1 MRLAWATDL
10 HLDFIDRPVFEIFV
24 DELVASGADAF
35 LLGGDLAT
43 AHDIEGH
50 LQELET
56 RLERPIYFVLGNHDF
71 YLGSISGVRSAMR
84 ALSRRSPWL
93 RWLPDAGGVSL
104 TSGTALVG
112 HDGWGDARLGNFAK
126 TPVELNDF
134 VLIDELLSKD
144 RARRIQQLRALGDEA
159 AEHVRA
165 TLPEALAGHREALFL
180 THVPPFR
187 EACWHQGQLSNVDWL
202 PYFTCAAMGEALL
215 EVMAAHPDHQ
225 LTVLCGHTHSPGEAL
240 LAHNLRC
247 ITGGADYG
255 HPRLTRLLEVR

>member
-10 HLDFIDRPVFEIFV
+10 HLDFIDRLGFETFV
-24 DELVASGADAF
+24 DELVASSADAF

-43 AHDIEGH
+43 AHDIERH
-50 LQELET
+50 LEELET
-56 RLERPIYFVLGNHDF
+56 RLERPISFVLGNHDF

-84 ALSRRSPWL
+84 ALSRRAPWL
-93 RWLPDAGGVSL
+93 RWLPDAGVVSL

-134 VLIDELLSKD
+134 LLIDEFISSD
-144 RARRIQQLRALGDEA
+144 RAMRIQRLRALGDEA
-159 AEHVRA
+159 AAHVRA
-165 TLPEALAGHREALFL
+165 TLPKALATHREVLFL

-187 EACWHQGQLSNVDWL
+187 QACWHQGHLSNDDWL

-215 EVMAAHPDHQ
+215 EVMAAHPEHQ
-225 LTVLCGHTHSPGEAL
+225 LTVLCGHTHSEGEAAL
-240 LAHNLRC
+240 SHNIRC
-247 ITGGADYG
+247 ITGGAEYG